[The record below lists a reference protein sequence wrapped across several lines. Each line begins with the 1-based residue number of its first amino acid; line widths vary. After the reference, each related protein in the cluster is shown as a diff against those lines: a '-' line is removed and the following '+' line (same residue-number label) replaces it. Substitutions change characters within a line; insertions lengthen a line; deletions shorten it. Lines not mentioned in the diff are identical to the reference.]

1 MSYQVLA
8 RKYRP
13 RNFTELVGQE
23 HVSKALI
30 HALEN
35 NRLHHAYLFA
45 GTRGCGKTT
54 IARILAKCLNCE
66 TGITAT
72 PCETCTSCQEI
83 SAGRFVDLIEVD
95 AASRTRV
102 EDTRE
107 LLDNVQYAPSRG
119 RFKVYLIDEVHMLST
134 HSFNALLKTLE
145 EPPEHVKFLFATT
158 DPQKLPVTIL
168 SRCLQFNLTEL
179 SPSNIQRHL
188 VELLTKEGVAFE
200 EQSLLYL
207 GEAAKGSLRDA
218 LSLTDQAI
226 AFSAGQLTVANV
238 TSMLGTVDRSHVYM
252 LLRSLAEGDA
262 APLLQL
268 LDKVL
273 SHSPN
278 EAALL
283 EEIVRVLHRL
293 AVAQAVPQREQE
305 NNIQDLAGAFTPEQL
320 QLYYDI
326 AVRSRRDF
334 NHVPDGRVA
343 LEMLF
348 LRMLL
353 FRPDG
358 VLLAPGNNQ
367 AQAVE
372 KKNEVAPTQS
382 PALAVSPPAADV
394 EGVPASPP
402 RQQEP
407 PQAITPVTEEES
419 TPPWQQEATQAA
431 APEKSHSDA
440 ATPSEDKSE
449 ALPPQAR
456 TTEVAPQL
464 ATASV
469 EPSPE
474 TLQEKSPQAEPETV
488 LETPTEALTSKPELP
503 PMPGADDKAA
513 LAQWW
518 EQLIKLLP
526 ISGVVANLA
535 SNCQLKHHRDNRW
548 VLALHGGH
556 DILAGRG
563 KRLAEVQQ
571 AVRDLLHIPVQ
582 LEIEQ
587 DDAIDLS
594 PDMIRAERKQQQL
607 AHATATLQQDPVV
620 KALLTEFDAT
630 LHVDTIVPTI
640 NE

>member
-35 NRLHHAYLFA
+35 NRLHHAYLFS

-66 TGITAT
+66 VGVTST
-72 PCETCTSCQEI
+72 PCETCSSCLEI

-107 LLDNVQYAPSRG
+107 LLDNVQYAPTRG

-145 EPPEHVKFLFATT
+145 EPPGHVKFLFATT

-179 SPSNIQRHL
+179 SPVSIQRHL
-188 VELLTKEGVAFE
+188 VELLTKENIVFE
-200 EQSLLYL
+200 EPSLLYL

-226 AFSAGQLTVANV
+226 AFSAGELTVASV

-252 LLRSLAEGDA
+252 LLRSLAEGEA

-278 EAALL
+278 EVALL
-283 EEIVRVLHRL
+283 EEIIRILHRL
-293 AVAQAVPQREQE
+293 AVAQAVPQREE
-305 NNIQDLAGAFTPEQL
+305 EGALQDLAGAFTAEQL

-326 AVRSRRDF
+326 AIRSRRDF
-334 NHVPDGRVA
+334 SHVPDGRVA

-348 LRMLL
+348 LRMML

-358 VLLAPGNNQ
+358 VLLAPSND
-367 AQAVE
+367 ASSSSSAASTVSHTAAVASVPE
-372 KKNEVAPTQS
+372 KKNDQP
-382 PALAVSPPAADV
+382 LAPAASSQ
-394 EGVPASPP
+394 VPSH
-402 RQQEP
+402 
-407 PQAITPVTEEES
+407 
-419 TPPWQQEATQAA
+419 PPWQQEASGSVVEPTTVSNGVKAA
-431 APEKSHSDA
+431 AVPASSLPKPAQTASANAEGGSIENGGMA
-440 ATPSEDKSE
+440 PAIAE
-449 ALPPQAR
+449 AHASI
-456 TTEVAPQL
+456 TEVAPAATVEL
-464 ATASV
+464 APAL
-469 EPSPE
+469 PLMPA
-474 TLQEKSPQAEPETV
+474 AE
-488 LETPTEALTSKPELP
+488 
-503 PMPGADDKAA
+503 DKAA

-518 EQLIKLLP
+518 ELLVKALP
-526 ISGVVANLA
+526 VAGVVANLA
-535 SNCQLKHHRDNRW
+535 SSCQLKDYEGNQW
-548 VLALHGGH
+548 QLALHSGH
-556 DILAGRG
+556 DILSLSGRSTQ
-563 KRLAEVQQ
+563 LQQ
-571 AVRDLLHIPVQ
+571 AVRDLLKQPVV
-582 LEIEQ
+582 LNIEQ
-587 DDAIDLS
+587 DNIIDSS
-594 PDMIRAERKQQQL
+594 PDMIRAERKKQQL
-607 AHATATLQQDPVV
+607 EAAINALQQDPVV
-620 KALLTEFDAT
+620 QALIDDFGAT
-630 LHVDTIVPTI
+630 LDVETVVPTSD
-640 NE
+640 E

>member
-35 NRLHHAYLFA
+35 NRLHHAYLFS

-83 SAGRFVDLIEVD
+83 NAGRFVDLIEVD

-179 SPSNIQRHL
+179 SPKSIQRHL
-188 VELLTKEGVAFE
+188 VELLTQEQVAFE

-207 GEAAKGSLRDA
+207 GEAAKGSVRDA

-226 AFSAGQLTVANV
+226 AFSAGELTVANV

-252 LLRSLAEGDA
+252 LLRSLAEGEA

-283 EEIVRVLHRL
+283 EETIRILHRL

-305 NNIQDLAGAFTPEQL
+305 SNVQDLAGAFTPEQL

-358 VLLAPGNNQ
+358 VLLAPGSNQ
-367 AQAVE
+367 GQAPVVAE
-372 KKNEVAPTQS
+372 KKNES
-382 PALAVSPPAADV
+382 ALAQPVAEAAPVQATTAPVV
-394 EGVPASPP
+394 EA
-402 RQQEP
+402 
-407 PQAITPVTEEES
+407 S
-419 TPPWQQEATQAA
+419 TPPWQQE
-431 APEKSHSDA
+431 
-440 ATPSEDKSE
+440 
-449 ALPPQAR
+449 
-456 TTEVAPQL
+456 
-464 ATASV
+464 
-469 EPSPE
+469 EPSPSAAAVPPPAPPKPIPEKPQADIAPQPQVE
-474 TLQEKSPQAEPETV
+474 TQPVESPQTIVEPPKPEAALVADTPQVQQQTQVEPEAAPPV
-488 LETPTEALTSKPELP
+488 VAQPTLP
-503 PMPGADDKAA
+503 PMPNAEDKAA

-518 EQLIKLLP
+518 EQLVKVLP

-535 SNCQLKHHRDNRW
+535 SNCQLKNYQDNRW
-548 VLALHGGH
+548 LLALHGGH
-556 DILAGRG
+556 DILSGRG
-563 KRLAEVQQ
+563 RRLAEVQQ
-571 AVRDLLHIPVQ
+571 AVRDVLQRPIQ

-587 DDAIDLS
+587 DNAIDLS
-594 PDMIRAERKQQQL
+594 PDMIRAERKKQQL
-607 AHATATLQQDPVV
+607 AHATAVLEQDPVV
-620 KALLTEFDAT
+620 QALVKEFDAT
-630 LHVDTIVPTI
+630 LHLDTIVPTV

>member
-13 RNFTELVGQE
+13 RNFSELVGQE

-35 NRLHHAYLFA
+35 NRLHHAYLFS

-66 TGITAT
+66 TGVTSK
-72 PCETCTSCQEI
+72 PCEVCSSCLEI

-107 LLDNVQYAPSRG
+107 LLDNVQYAPTRG

-179 SPSNIQRHL
+179 SPVSIQRHL
-188 VELLTKEGVAFE
+188 VELLTKEKIVFE
-200 EQSLLYL
+200 EPSLLYL

-226 AFSAGQLTVANV
+226 AFSAGELTVASV

-252 LLRSLAEGDA
+252 LLRSLAEGET

-278 EAALL
+278 EVALL
-283 EEIVRVLHRL
+283 EEIIRVLHRL
-293 AVAQAVPQREQE
+293 AVAQAVPQREE
-305 NNIQDLAGAFTPEQL
+305 EGALQDLAGAFTAEQL

-326 AVRSRRDF
+326 AIRSRRDF
-334 NHVPDGRVA
+334 SHVPDGRVA

-348 LRMLL
+348 LRMML

-358 VLLAPGNNQ
+358 VLLAPNSEALPSNSV
-367 AQAVE
+367 ASNTLAVASVSE
-372 KKNEVAPTQS
+372 KKNERPLAQALVSQTAAPTS
-382 PALAVSPPAADV
+382 
-394 EGVPASPP
+394 
-402 RQQEP
+402 
-407 PQAITPVTEEES
+407 
-419 TPPWQQEATQAA
+419 PPWQQDAPIIVESVSANKALEAAKSEIPVVTSLPQEHAQP
-431 APEKSHSDA
+431 APVSVEDEPIDKEVASAPAIEPASAPIAEVA
-440 ATPSEDKSE
+440 ATAKE
-449 ALPPQAR
+449 
-456 TTEVAPQL
+456 EVDI
-464 ATASV
+464 
-469 EPSPE
+469 EP
-474 TLQEKSPQAEPETV
+474 V
-488 LETPTEALTSKPELP
+488 LP
-503 PMPGADDKAA
+503 PMPAVDDRSA

-518 EQLIKLLP
+518 EQLVKTLP
-526 ISGVVANLA
+526 VAGVVANLA
-535 SNCQLKHHRDNRW
+535 SSCQLKDYDGNQW
-548 VLALHGGH
+548 QLALHSGH
-556 DILAGRG
+556 DILSLSGRSAQ
-563 KRLAEVQQ
+563 LQQ
-571 AVRDLLHIPVQ
+571 AVRDLLKQPIVLNIQ
-582 LEIEQ
+582 Q
-587 DDAIDLS
+587 DNIIDSS
-594 PDMIRAERKQQQL
+594 PDMIRAERKKQQL
-607 AHATATLQQDPVV
+607 DAAVKTLQQDPVV
-620 KALLTEFDAT
+620 QALIDDFDAT
-630 LHVDTIVPTI
+630 LDVETVVPTSY
-640 NE
+640 E

>member
-13 RNFTELVGQE
+13 RNFSELVGQE

-35 NRLHHAYLFA
+35 NRLHHAYLFS

-66 TGITAT
+66 TGVTSK
-72 PCETCTSCQEI
+72 PCEVCSSCLEI

-107 LLDNVQYAPSRG
+107 LLDNVQYAPTRG

-179 SPSNIQRHL
+179 SPVSIQRHL
-188 VELLTKEGVAFE
+188 VELLTKEKIVFE
-200 EQSLLYL
+200 EPSLLYL

-226 AFSAGQLTVANV
+226 AFSAGELTVASV

-252 LLRSLAEGDA
+252 LLRSLAEGEA

-278 EAALL
+278 EVALL
-283 EEIVRVLHRL
+283 EEIIRVLHRL
-293 AVAQAVPQREQE
+293 AVAQAVPQREE
-305 NNIQDLAGAFTPEQL
+305 EGALQDLAGAFTAEQL

-326 AVRSRRDF
+326 AIRSRRDF
-334 NHVPDGRVA
+334 SHVPDGRVA

-348 LRMLL
+348 LRMML

-358 VLLAPGNNQ
+358 VLLAPNSEALPSNSV
-367 AQAVE
+367 ASNTLAVASVSE
-372 KKNEVAPTQS
+372 KKNERPLAQALVSQTAAPTS
-382 PALAVSPPAADV
+382 
-394 EGVPASPP
+394 
-402 RQQEP
+402 
-407 PQAITPVTEEES
+407 
-419 TPPWQQEATQAA
+419 PPWQQDAPIIVESVSANKALEAAKSEIPVVTSLPQEHAQP
-431 APEKSHSDA
+431 APVSVEDEPIDKEVASALTIEPASAPIAEVA
-440 ATPSEDKSE
+440 ATAKE
-449 ALPPQAR
+449 
-456 TTEVAPQL
+456 EVDI
-464 ATASV
+464 
-469 EPSPE
+469 EP
-474 TLQEKSPQAEPETV
+474 V
-488 LETPTEALTSKPELP
+488 LP
-503 PMPGADDKAA
+503 PMPAVDDRSA

-518 EQLIKLLP
+518 EQLVKTLP
-526 ISGVVANLA
+526 VAGVVANLA
-535 SNCQLKHHRDNRW
+535 SSCQLKDYDGNQW
-548 VLALHGGH
+548 QLALHSGH
-556 DILAGRG
+556 DILSLSGRSAQ
-563 KRLAEVQQ
+563 LQQ
-571 AVRDLLHIPVQ
+571 AVRDLLKQPIVLNIQ
-582 LEIEQ
+582 Q
-587 DDAIDLS
+587 DNIIDSS
-594 PDMIRAERKQQQL
+594 PDMIRAERKKQQL
-607 AHATATLQQDPVV
+607 DAAVKTLQQDPVV
-620 KALLTEFDAT
+620 QALIDDFDAT
-630 LHVDTIVPTI
+630 LDVETVVPTSY
-640 NE
+640 E

>member
-35 NRLHHAYLFA
+35 NRLHHAYLFS

-66 TGITAT
+66 VGVTST
-72 PCETCTSCQEI
+72 PCETCSSCLEI

-107 LLDNVQYAPSRG
+107 LLDNVQYAPTRG

-179 SPSNIQRHL
+179 SPVSIQRHL
-188 VELLTKEGVAFE
+188 VELLTKENIVFE
-200 EQSLLYL
+200 EPSLLYL

-226 AFSAGQLTVANV
+226 AFSAGELTVASV

-252 LLRSLAEGDA
+252 LLRSLAEGEA

-278 EAALL
+278 EVALL
-283 EEIVRVLHRL
+283 EEIIRILHRL
-293 AVAQAVPQREQE
+293 AVAQAVPQREE
-305 NNIQDLAGAFTPEQL
+305 EGALQDLAGAFTAEQL

-326 AVRSRRDF
+326 AIRSRRDF
-334 NHVPDGRVA
+334 SHVPDGRVA

-348 LRMLL
+348 LRMML

-358 VLLAPGNNQ
+358 VLLAPSNETSSSNSV
-367 AQAVE
+367 ASTVAVASVSE
-372 KKNEVAPTQS
+372 KKNDQLLAPTS
-382 PALAVSPPAADV
+382 LS
-394 EGVPASPP
+394 
-402 RQQEP
+402 
-407 PQAITPVTEEES
+407 QAPS
-419 TPPWQQEATQAA
+419 SPPWQQETPGVVVEPAVLDVAKTDVAPVAPLLQEHAQLASADVVDEPIGHVVA
-431 APEKSHSDA
+431 APVPVVEE
-440 ATPSEDKSE
+440 TSEPI
-449 ALPPQAR
+449 A
-456 TTEVAPQL
+456 EVAPAVNTEL
-464 ATASV
+464 APALPSMPTA
-469 EPSPE
+469 E
-474 TLQEKSPQAEPETV
+474 
-488 LETPTEALTSKPELP
+488 
-503 PMPGADDKAA
+503 DKAA

-518 EQLIKLLP
+518 ELLVKALP
-526 ISGVVANLA
+526 VAGVVANLA
-535 SNCQLKHHRDNRW
+535 SSCQLKDYEANQW
-548 VLALHGGH
+548 QLALHSGH
-556 DILAGRG
+556 DILSLSGRSAQ
-563 KRLAEVQQ
+563 LQQ
-571 AVRDLLHIPVQ
+571 AVRDLLKQPVV
-582 LEIEQ
+582 LNIEQ
-587 DDAIDLS
+587 DNIIDSS
-594 PDMIRAERKQQQL
+594 PDMIRAERKKQQL
-607 AHATATLQQDPVV
+607 EAAINALQQDPVV
-620 KALLTEFDAT
+620 QALIDDFGAT
-630 LHVDTIVPTI
+630 LDVETVVPTSY
-640 NE
+640 E